1 MKKSSR
7 QNLRKITVMAM
18 LAAVAVVSVYFIKFP
33 TCPPRRFSNTTLR
46 TYPCS

>member
-33 TCPPRRFSNTTLR
+33 LLNTTLR
-46 TYPCS
+46 MSPCL

>member
-1 MKKSSR
+1 MKKNSR

-33 TCPPRRFSNTTLR
+33 LLPSAPFLNTTLR
-46 TYPCS
+46 MFPCL